1 MKKVFL
7 LVIPIFLLISCS
19 GTRKTDNSAN
29 NINFT
34 LDQFEGSKVSL
45 AEQKGKVVLV
55 DFWATWCGP
64 CRAAIPNLV
73 RMYNEYKDQG
83 LVVLGISL
91 DQEKDALP
99 KFIKD
104 YNITYPILYGNQQIA
119 RAYEVQSIPTLV
131 IFDKKGKIAF
141 REVGF
146 SDENITT
153 LEQKIK
159 DALAQ

>member
-1 MKKVFL
+1 MRKIIL
-7 LVIPIFLLISCS
+7 LVIPIFLLLSCN

-29 NINFT
+29 SINFT
-34 LDQFEGSKVSL
+34 LEQYGGGKVSL
-45 AEQKGKVVLV
+45 TEQKGKVVLV

-64 CRAAIPNLV
+64 CRAAIPQLV
-73 RMYNEYKDQG
+73 RIYNTYKDQG

-104 YNITYPILYGNQQIA
+104 YNITYPILYDDQQVA
-119 RAYEVQSIPTLV
+119 KAYDVQGIPTLV
-131 IFDKKGKIAF
+131 IFDKKGKITF

-146 SDENITT
+146 SDENIAT

>member
-1 MKKVFL
+1 MKKLIILVLPLFL
-7 LVIPIFLLISCS
+7 FLSCS
-19 GTRKTDNSAN
+19 GTRKTDNSTN
-29 NINFT
+29 NINFS
-34 LDQFEGSKVSL
+34 LDQFGGGKVSL

-64 CRAAIPNLV
+64 CRVAIPHLV

-104 YNITYPILYGNQQIA
+104 NNITYPILYGDQQVVK
-119 RAYEVQSIPTLV
+119 AYEVQGIPTLV
-131 IFDKKGKIAF
+131 IFDRKGKIAF

-146 SDENITT
+146 SDENIST

>member
-1 MKKVFL
+1 MRKLIL
-7 LVIPIFLLISCS
+7 LVLPMILFLSCS
-19 GTRKTDNSAN
+19 GTRKTDNSTN

-34 LDQFEGSKVSL
+34 LDQFGGGIVSL

-64 CRAAIPNLV
+64 CRVAIPHLV

-91 DQEKDALP
+91 DQEKDVLP

-104 YNITYPILYGNQQIA
+104 NNITYPILYGNQQVA
-119 RAYEVQSIPTLV
+119 KAYEVQGIPTLV

-146 SDENITT
+146 SDENIST

>member
-7 LVIPIFLLISCS
+7 LVIPICLLISCS

>member
-1 MKKVFL
+1 
-7 LVIPIFLLISCS
+7 
-19 GTRKTDNSAN
+19 
-29 NINFT
+29 
-34 LDQFEGSKVSL
+34 
-45 AEQKGKVVLV
+45 
-55 DFWATWCGP
+55 
-64 CRAAIPNLV
+64 
-73 RMYNEYKDQG
+73 MYNEYKDQG

>member
-1 MKKVFL
+1 MRKTISIA
-7 LVIPIFLLISCS
+7 IPIILLLSCS
-19 GTRKTDNSAN
+19 GTRKTDNSIN
-29 NINFT
+29 SINFT
-34 LDQFEGSKVSL
+34 LEQLGGGKVSL

-73 RMYNEYKDQG
+73 SMYNTYKDQG

-99 KFIKD
+99 KFVKEYSI
-104 YNITYPILYGNQQIA
+104 NYPILYGDQQVTKAFEI
-119 RAYEVQSIPTLV
+119 QSIPTLV

-146 SDENITT
+146 SDENIAT

-159 DALAQ
+159 DVLTQ

>member
-19 GTRKTDNSAN
+19 GARKTNNSAN

-34 LDQFEGSKVSL
+34 LNQFGGGKVSL

-64 CRAAIPNLV
+64 CRAAIPHLV
-73 RMYNEYKDQG
+73 GMYNKYKDQE

-104 YNITYPILYGNQQIA
+104 YNITYPILYGEEQVTK
-119 RAYEVQSIPTLV
+119 AYEVQSIPTLV
-131 IFDKKGKIAF
+131 VFDKKGKIAF

-146 SDENITT
+146 SDENIST